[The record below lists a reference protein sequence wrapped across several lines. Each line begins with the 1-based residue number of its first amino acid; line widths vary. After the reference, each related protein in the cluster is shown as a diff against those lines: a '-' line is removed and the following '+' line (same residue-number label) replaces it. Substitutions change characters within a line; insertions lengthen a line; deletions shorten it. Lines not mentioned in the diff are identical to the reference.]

1 MAPRRSVPALVR
13 DRAQGAL
20 STLAFDRVYV
30 DKHWRRRGSNEPDDA
45 RVAALERLARIREG
59 LGETAY
65 KILLMAA
72 VEDRTLCDVAKQLGG
87 IDPRTARAWVVTAIR
102 GLAGI

>member
-1 MAPRRSVPALVR
+1 MSTSTAGGE
-13 DRAQGAL
+13 GA
-20 STLAFDRVYV
+20 TNRTM
-30 DKHWRRRGSNEPDDA
+30 P